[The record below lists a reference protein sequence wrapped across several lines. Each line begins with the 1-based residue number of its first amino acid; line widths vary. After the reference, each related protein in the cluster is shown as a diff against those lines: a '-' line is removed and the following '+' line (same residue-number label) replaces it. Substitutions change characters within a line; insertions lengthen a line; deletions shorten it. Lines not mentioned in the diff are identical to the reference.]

1 MGEIMLIKQMFIKPI
16 DRSIDGVIKADD
28 FDSIRNEF
36 EEYVLTNETENR
48 LGVFLSA
55 YNANNISNSGSW
67 VSGFFGS
74 GKSHLLK
81 IISLLL
87 ENHQIGDK
95 NALELFLPKCG
106 NNEILKGDIKR
117 ATDIPSQ
124 SILFNIDQKA
134 VIISKQDVDALLSV
148 FVKVF
153 NEHQGLYGNLPYIA
167 KFESDLIDSN
177 QYDSFKKAFQE
188 VSGKDWE
195 KSGREE
201 TLFNSSNV
209 ATAVA
214 KAKGGNPSEYSNIL
228 DKYRSDYTLSIDGF
242 AENVL
247 NYINKKG
254 KNFRLNFFVD
264 EVGQYIADNTKL
276 MVNLQTIA
284 ESLATKCRGRAWL
297 IVTAQEDMDNV
308 IGGMSKEQ
316 ANDFSKIQARF
327 STRLKLTSQNVDEV
341 IQKRL
346 LSKTTDATASLKSLY
361 GIYSNDFKTLFT
373 FTDGSRSYKQFK
385 DETDFVDCYPFIPY
399 QFELFQSAIKAISDQ
414 NGFEGRHSSVGERS
428 MLGVFQTVAK
438 AIAECDEREVATFDF
453 MFEGISSALKT
464 NIQNSIISAKN
475 NLNDDYALKVLKALF
490 LVKYVKEF
498 KPSLN
503 NICILLYSRLGED
516 ISALRTK
523 VQNALNRLEQDT
535 YIQRNGDLYE
545 FLTNE
550 EKDIETEIKNQEIEP
565 DAQNKELS
573 KIIYDEILIDR
584 KIKFDQNGNQYEFSK
599 KLDDSLS
606 GNREYELTINVIS
619 PLNDANGNLSQLRS
633 NNMGKDEMMVVL
645 PSNARLISE
654 LGMYLRTQKYI
665 QQKTKIAQSESIKSI
680 LASKSEQNRGR
691 ASRITELA
699 RELVSESHI
708 LVRGNDAKTT
718 ATEPKQRIVEGFQ
731 ELISATYTNLR
742 MLKAASYKEDD
753 VLALLTPNSL
763 LENDDKSMSEAEADV
778 LKYINLQKSLDLR
791 VTVKNVIDHFEKKPY
806 GWPLAAVYCMIATLI
821 GRSKL
826 ECTKDSNALEG
837 KELAAAIRN
846 TQAQQ
851 NLILKPRASFSE
863 SQIRNLKT
871 FYQEFFD
878 KPPIGT
884 DPKILATD
892 VINGLKETVQ
902 ELREIYA
909 QKSTFPFLTILETV
923 IADIQTTAS
932 ANYEYF
938 LTHLSDFEN
947 DLLDKKEQ
955 IIQPIKE
962 FMNSDKKNIYSEAK
976 SFTTRHAYD
985 FASNHAAEFAN
996 LCALLNLPNA
1006 YNNGNPQKIKTSH
1019 QDLQFALN
1027 KALEETKAKGAAAID
1042 ELKDKLTSQPQYSG
1056 VSESQKQEFVH
1067 AFDSEKQNIAKIDSI
1082 PALNNNIKQ
1091 FEDQTFTKLVQ
1102 KFKEIVE
1109 PAQDGASPSMPP
1121 IHVRNIKVS
1130 YAKLTLDDESD
1141 LDEYIAQLKSALLN
1155 EIKNGKKVQI

>member
-1 MGEIMLIKQMFIKPI
+1 MLIKQMFIKPI